1 MFLADNEAW
10 KHTTGIAAKQA
21 DELGCKV
28 FLNTE

>member
-1 MFLADNEAW
+1 MFLGDSEAW
-10 KHTTGIAAKQA
+10 KHITSTAAQQA